1 MGYYKTVGAVTRAIA
16 HVLRTEL
23 KRQSMLGDVSVS
35 IGSPGSAST
44 KDRATRTKSI
54 NLFLYHVRPTPSLR
68 NRTLPIYERDRL
80 VNVPEIG
87 LDLYYLLSFHGVK
100 QNDVEAENLLGLAVS
115 ALNAHPILDQR
126 DFADSSEPGEQAS
139 GIVDSV
145 ALTPMSLT
153 IEEMQRL
160 WQMFPST
167 SYSLSISYC
176 ASSAL
181 LVSDAVPQPPLPTS
195 PSQPGSPPAKV
206 GAGAPITLDSVQAAE
221 GPQQPIVYGNM
232 ISIQG
237 QHLAAARVALQ
248 IAGQRFAVPS
258 DQVSPHTLTFALS
271 PASIIAGQP
280 ELQVLHLDA
289 KASLASARVLSSS
302 PPTNLTIHPKLTRA
316 QLLYAELDP
325 RGQGQLEGKLSL
337 RISPAPRPGQR
348 IGVLLNA
355 LGGSQAYAFT
365 TQVSSEGSTKLEFA
379 FHGVRGGDYLVRYE
393 VDGVSSIL
401 EHKKTKTPKKP
412 DPTKPQ
418 PFARPRLTIKEKPR
432 SG

>member
-68 NRTLPIYERDRL
+68 NRTLPIYEQQRL

-126 DFADSSEPGEQAS
+126 DFADSSEPGEQPS

-160 WQMFPST
+160 WQMFPGT

-206 GAGAPITLDSVQAAE
+206 GAGAPITLDSVRAAE
-221 GPQQPIVYGNM
+221 DPQQPIVYGSA
-232 ISIQG
+232 IVIAG
-237 QHLAAARVALQ
+237 QNLASSRVALQ
-248 IAGQRFAVPS
+248 IAGERFAVPAE
-258 DQVSPHTLTFALS
+258 QVSPRALSFTLSAATLT
-271 PASIIAGQP
+271 AGQP
-280 ELQVLHLDA
+280 ELQVLHLGA
-289 KASLASARVLSSS
+289 KGSLASARVLSSS
-302 PPTNLTIHPKLTRA
+302 PPTSLTLHPKLTRA
-316 QLLYAELDP
+316 QLRYAERDAK
-325 RGQGQLEGKLSL
+325 GQLEGKLSL
-337 RISPAPRPGQR
+337 RIAPAPRPGQR
-348 IGVLLNA
+348 VGVLLNG
-355 LGGSQAYAFT
+355 LGNTKAYAFT
-365 TQVSSEGSTKLEFA
+365 TQVDSEGASSLEFA
-379 FHGVRGGDYLVRYE
+379 FHGVSGGDYLVRYE

-401 EHKKTKTPKKP
+401 EHKKTKKP
-412 DPTKPQ
+412 RSPARPQ
-418 PFARPRLTIKEKPR
+418 PFAKPKLTIKEKPR
-432 SG
+432 DV